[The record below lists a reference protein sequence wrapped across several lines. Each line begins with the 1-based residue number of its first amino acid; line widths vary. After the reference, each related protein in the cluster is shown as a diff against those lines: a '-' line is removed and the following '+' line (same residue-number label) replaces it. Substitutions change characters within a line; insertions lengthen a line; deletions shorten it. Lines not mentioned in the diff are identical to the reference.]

1 MKEKLLIFFLLA
13 ILSAYAYHLALG
25 WFYARFF
32 SETMGFQVYWYIPFL
47 AVPALL
53 LLGLAWWMGFGRP
66 GGSRGLDTIVLLA
79 IAGIVYLTL
88 DASYACGT
96 GCF

>member
-1 MKEKLLIFFLLA
+1 MKEKLLIFLLLA
-13 ILSAYAYHLALG
+13 ILLAYAYHLALG
-25 WFYARFF
+25 WLYARFF
-32 SETMGFQVYWYIPFL
+32 SEVMGFQIYWYIPFL
-47 AVPALL
+47 VLPTILL
-53 LLGLAWWMGFGRP
+53 LALAWRMGFGRP
-66 GGSRGLDTIVLLA
+66 GSSRSLDAIVLLA

>member
-1 MKEKLLIFFLLA
+1 MKEKLLIFLLLA
-13 ILSAYAYHLALG
+13 ILLAYAYHLALG
-25 WFYARFF
+25 WLYARFF
-32 SETMGFQVYWYIPFL
+32 SEMMGFQIFWYIPFL

-66 GGSRGLDTIVLLA
+66 GGSRGLDAIALLA

-88 DASYACGT
+88 DASYACGS

>member
-1 MKEKLLIFFLLA
+1 MKERLLLFPVAA
-13 ILSAYAYHLALG
+13 ILLAYAYHLALG
-25 WFYARFF
+25 WLYARFF
-32 SETMGFQVYWYIPFL
+32 SEVLAFQIYWYIPFL
-47 AVPALL
+47 VVPALL

-66 GGSRGLDTIVLLA
+66 GGSRGADAIALLA

-88 DASYACGT
+88 DASYACGS